1 MPGMQRPL
9 NAIFLVV
16 LMTTLETACHK
27 KQAGIPVPPVPTPA
41 ATNPVATSP
50 ESTTPATGTQPN
62 ATPPAPTTT
71 QQPTPPAPAP
81 PAATE
86 EQPKPP
92 VRRPPR
98 TLPANPAAPPNVAPA
113 PVQPPPLG
121 TLLTPEQQRQ
131 FNNDIDQ
138 SLRRAR
144 ASLQS
149 IGNRQL
155 TADQHDRVAQVEN
168 FIQQAQA
175 ARNSNLAGAKS
186 LAERAEVL
194 ARDLVASLR

>member
-1 MPGMQRPL
+1 MLGCMQRPL

-16 LMTTLETACHK
+16 SMTTFQSACHQ
-27 KQAGIPVPPVPTPA
+27 KQAGIPVPPAPVPTATTPDSTPPPTETQPVPTTIQPVPPTPA
-41 ATNPVATSP
+41 
-50 ESTTPATGTQPN
+50 
-62 ATPPAPTTT
+62 TTT
-71 QQPTPPAPAP
+71 QPQLPPPTP
-81 PAATE
+81 TE

-92 VRRPPR
+92 VRRPTR
-98 TLPANPAAPPNVAPA
+98 TTPANPATTPSTTPA
-113 PVQPPPLG
+113 PNQPPRLG

-131 FNNDIDQ
+131 FNNDIDR
-138 SLRRAR
+138 SLRRAQ
-144 ASLQS
+144 ASLHS

-155 TADQHDRVAQVEN
+155 TADQHERVVQVES

-175 ARNSNLAGAKS
+175 ARKSNLTGAKS